1 MGQFVAVS
9 ETPPPFAPERA
20 QFACPGLL
28 ALAARSS
35 LGGAREALLGAMVA
49 VRLAA
54 SLRGAHPLPTA
65 TRALRAE
72 GARTWLGAL
81 TVPAKVRT
89 ALLRSFATSAG
100 ADRSV
105 AAEALAQVTDVTA
118 THLDR
123 VARSELMRLVDGLRA
138 DAAALA
144 GATDRAVE

>member
-1 MGQFVAVS
+1 MGQFDAVT

-28 ALAARSS
+28 ALAVRSS

-49 VRLAA
+49 ARLAA
-54 SLRGAHPLPTA
+54 SLRGAHPLPA
-65 TRALRAE
+65 EARVLRAE

-81 TVPAKVRT
+81 TVPATVRT
-89 ALLRSFATSAG
+89 AVLRSFATSAG
-100 ADRSV
+100 ADRAV
-105 AAEALAQVTDVTA
+105 AADALAQVTDVTA

-123 VARSELMRLVDGLRA
+123 VARSELVRLVDGLRA

-144 GATDRAVE
+144 GTSDRAVE